1 LSSTQPIPRRAN
13 TIGIYLFLASL
24 AVLFLASLLGYV
36 VIRVQGDGPGVERL
50 ALPNV
55 LWLSTLLML
64 AASYTIHCAL
74 LAVRRERQE
83 TFRTYLTFTLAFAAL
98 FVVVQTPAMSD
109 LLHKQQALRAQREA
123 AAAEIKVIPPHTA
136 GSDAD
141 EMYKVP
147 RSQPFYAFVM
157 MLILIHALHVVGGMV
172 SLGIVAYNGYRRKY
186 DHEHH
191 AGVRNCVLY
200 WHFLDAVWII
210 MFSVIAAFG

>member
-1 LSSTQPIPRRAN
+1 VSSTQPIPRRAN

-24 AVLFLASLLGYV
+24 AVLFFASMLGYV
-36 VIRVQGDGPGVERL
+36 VIRVQGEDPSFGAL
-50 ALPNV
+50 KLPNV

-74 LAVRRERQE
+74 LAIRRERHE
-83 TFRTYLTFTLAFAAL
+83 TFRTYLTATLAFAAL
-98 FVVVQTPAMSD
+98 FVVVQTPAMVD
-109 LLHKQQALRAQREA
+109 LYKKQQVLVAQRS
-123 AAAEIKVIPPHTA
+123 AAAEQIKVVPAHTPNL
-136 GSDAD
+136 DAD
-141 EMYKVP
+141 EAYKVP
-147 RSQPFYAFVM
+147 RSRPFYALVM
-157 MLILIHALHVVGGMV
+157 MLILVHALHVVGGMV